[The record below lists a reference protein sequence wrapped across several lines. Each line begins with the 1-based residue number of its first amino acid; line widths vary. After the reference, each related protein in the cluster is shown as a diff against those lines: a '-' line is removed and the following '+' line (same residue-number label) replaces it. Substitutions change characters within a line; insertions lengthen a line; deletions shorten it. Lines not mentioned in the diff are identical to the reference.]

1 MILRTLRRIHR
12 PIARAASFGVAAA
25 VLAGWLAAAGCS
37 ANPKPTEFTNPA
49 FDFGFLERV
58 AVLPFENLSSDRQA
72 GARATRLLIT
82 EVLASGTLDVV
93 EPGEVQ
99 AAIGQFGTRVVQP
112 SHEQIV
118 ALGESLGVQALIL
131 GTVTQSDLARS
142 GSSTVPV
149 VGLDV
154 RMVEVETGTVVWAA
168 TVTVKG
174 DNFAARVLGTP
185 GQPVAETTRRA
196 VRRVLRTLIEG

>member
-1 MILRTLRRIHR
+1 MLLRTLRRTHG

-174 DNFAARVLGTP
+174 DNLAARVLGTP